1 MPARK
6 QRLEPDLTTPLAD
19 TPLIPE
25 AEFHD
30 KLKAIFGPG
39 GITKTQLTDHIAAH
53 PHAPEKRGRKP
64 KSQEATRRTE

>member
-6 QRLEPDLTTPLAD
+6 TQIEPDLTTPLAD

-25 AEFHD
+25 AEFHE

-39 GITKTQLTDHIAAH
+39 GITKNQLNDHIAAH
-53 PHAPEKRGRKP
+53 PHPPQKRGRKA
-64 KSQEATRRTE
+64 K

>member
-1 MPARK
+1 MPTK
-6 QRLEPDLTTPLAD
+6 PKLEPDLTTPLCD

-39 GITKTQLTDHIAAH
+39 GVTKAELDKQMREH
-53 PHAPEKRGRKP
+53 PHAPEKRGRKS
-64 KSQEATRRTE
+64 KTVR